1 MCLTRWER
9 VYSVGMADF
18 TREEVVDIAHKLEGA
33 DLRELDLRNT
43 SLQGLNLTG
52 ADLSRADLSGADL
65 RWAYLRWA
73 DLNGANLSEADL
85 YMADLRGADLRYANL
100 HGATYTANT
109 KWPEGFDPEAAGAVL
124 VEDRP
129 AGSGCIIRV
138 YCLIHA

>member
-73 DLNGANLSEADL
+73 DLNGASLSEADL
-85 YMADLRGADLRYANL
+85 YMADLRGADLS
-100 HGATYTANT
+100 GADLSGALMKTDSKDGLVKAAKYNEETI
-109 KWPEGFDPEAAGAVL
+109 WPDDFDPEAAGAVL
-124 VEDRP
+124 V
-129 AGSGCIIRV
+129 GG
-138 YCLIHA
+138 

>member
-52 ADLSRADLSGADL
+52 ADLSRADLRGADLSGADL
-65 RWAYLRWA
+65 S
-73 DLNGANLSEADL
+73 GALMKTDSKDGLVKAAKYNEE
-85 YMADLRGADLRYANL
+85 
-100 HGATYTANT
+100 TI
-109 KWPEGFDPEAAGAVL
+109 WPDDFDPEAAGAVL
-124 VEDRP
+124 V
-129 AGSGCIIRV
+129 GG
-138 YCLIHA
+138 